1 KIKVHPEI
9 SERDLIQWM
18 IKHFHPRRRR
28 AKKTAETTTRAITI
42 PSTTGYASLDNSR
55 ADIRDTK
62 QALKDLKKEQKNEIK
77 AIKEAEKEDIQK
89 LKDDLKLLK
98 SASFPQLPPGSEE
111 KKYSEADREQEIRKV
126 EAIIDKKEKD
136 AKDKLAKA
144 EKEAKDKLAKA
155 ENDARDKLEKAE
167 REFHNQLMDKEKE
180 ADRQRLK
187 KEQEMLT
194 RLEDE
199 QKQSK
204 TSIAENTGK
213 FKTLAVEILKEKDEL
228 AAMNSNLRA
237 DATAEV
243 EKKIMSMDKSEL
255 MKIGGI
261 DESARGRFTIPRL
274 REVLIDRGKLNKAE
288 MINNV
293 IMGVKEQNPK
303 FAELQNRIDALED
316 QLKQLG
322 EGRRNNEEMEKR
334 GMSEDDIRKVMA
346 PAGTKFLGTFA
357 ADEMHLV
364 NPQRM
369 KRFCFIMNT
378 DPRSKPGEHWCA
390 FFIDV
395 RPHGSNSV
403 EYYDPLADPIS
414 KEWFNDLKTLVKQV
428 HPEDTYLR
436 YKDNAIAD
444 QNDTSSNCGEFC
456 CHFLLSRLAN
466 ESFGRASGWDE
477 SGEPMIE
484 KWKKANK
491 KIWMSTQKGEGL
503 RDIYD
508 YVRKGATRIYQ
519 RIKD

>member
-1 KIKVHPEI
+1 MHPEI

-28 AKKTAETTTRAITI
+28 AKKTAETTTRAISI

-55 ADIRDTK
+55 VDIRDTK
-62 QALKDLKKEQKNEIK
+62 QALKDLKEEQKNEIK
-77 AIKEAEKEDIQK
+77 AIKAAEKEDIQK
-89 LKDDLKLLK
+89 LKDDMKLLK
-98 SASFPQLPPGSEE
+98 SGSFPQLLPGDE
-111 KKYSEADREQEIRKV
+111 
-126 EAIIDKKEKD
+126 EKD
-136 AKDKLAKA
+136 AVDAVSNLESLLRAKQEALDKEIIAKEKLLEEQNAMLDEQVVMIEDSKDTRRRANKLFKDLVDARQHLFEHEKADLRKAVSDTQKYVSSLTIEDMAKLEDIKPKDYRKYYADKADMLNSLLERRTIDFDKLVT
-144 EKEAKDKLAKA
+144 DK
-155 ENDARDKLEKAE
+155 
-167 REFHNQLMDKEKE
+167 
-180 ADRQRLK
+180 
-187 KEQEMLT
+187 
-194 RLEDE
+194 
-199 QKQSK
+199 
-204 TSIAENTGK
+204 
-213 FKTLAVEILKEKDEL
+213 
-228 AAMNSNLRA
+228 
-237 DATAEV
+237 
-243 EKKIMSMDKSEL
+243 
-255 MKIGGI
+255 
-261 DESARGRFTIPRL
+261 
-274 REVLIDRGKLNKAE
+274 IDREKYKPDEDKISQLNAE
-288 MINNV
+288 I
-293 IMGVKEQNPK
+293 
-303 FAELQNRIDALED
+303 
-316 QLKQLG
+316 KQLVG
-322 EGRRNNEEMEKR
+322 EGRRNNEDWKEMEKR

-395 RPHGSNSV
+395 RPHGSHSV